1 MPPSLDCFTLR
12 RRTHAHA
19 KAPLAK
25 PWRAALALA
34 VLVLAA
40 ALPARA
46 QIGSE
51 RYASIV
57 IEARSG
63 AVISA
68 ANAEEL
74 RHPASLTKMMTI
86 YLAFEAMRQ
95 GRVGPNDLITVSP
108 AAAAEPPSKLG
119 LVAGSRLTVQQAVM
133 ALITKSAND
142 AATALG
148 EHLGGSEARF
158 AQMMTQRARQL
169 GMPDTVFRNAHGLP
183 DRAQVTTARDMATLG
198 RRLFLDFPNEYKL
211 FSAANFAYRGRTH
224 YNHNRLLASYE
235 GADGIK
241 TGYINDSGFNLVASA
256 ERENIRLVA
265 VVFGGASG
273 RERDAH
279 IADLMD
285 RGFAR
290 MDVREARR
298 GIPTPSLV
306 SRAYAANQVPTNR
319 PPASRAQPLS
329 RPAVAQAR
337 GWGVQVGAF
346 PARADAQRAATQ
358 AARGMGQ
365 GAKARVDVANAGR
378 GKVYRAR
385 VGNLTQAQA
394 QNACATMARRGAP
407 CLTLRPADMPEIA
420 AASR

>member
-1 MPPSLDCFTLR
+1 MLAYAKPP
-12 RRTHAHA
+12 H
-19 KAPLAK
+19 AK

-34 VLVLAA
+34 VLLLAA

-142 AATALG
+142 ASTALA

-285 RGFAR
+285 RGFTR

-298 GIPTPSLV
+298 GIQAPSLV
-306 SRAYAANQVPTNR
+306 SRAHAATVAPAR
-319 PPASRAQPLS
+319 PPATRAQPLS

-337 GWGVQVGAF
+337 GWGVQVGAY
-346 PARADAQRAATQ
+346 PARADAERAAAQ

-365 GAKARVDVANAGR
+365 GAKARVDEANAGR

-394 QNACATMARRGAP
+394 QNACAAMARRRAA
-407 CLTLRPADMPEIA
+407 CLTLRPADLPEIA

>member
-1 MPPSLDCFTLR
+1 MRLRSTAPRPVTPPW
-12 RRTHAHA
+12 
-19 KAPLAK
+19 LA
-25 PWRAALALA
+25 R
-34 VLVLAA
+34 LVLGVALLLA
-40 ALPARA
+40 ALPAQA

-63 AVISA
+63 AVLSA

-74 RHPASLTKMMTI
+74 RHPASLTKMMTL
-86 YLAFEAMRQ
+86 YMAFEAMRQ
-95 GRVGPNDLITVSP
+95 GRVRANDLISVSA

-119 LVAGSRLTVQQAVM
+119 LRPGSQLTVQQAVM

-158 AQMMTQRARQL
+158 AHMMTQRARQL

-198 RRLFLDFPNEYKL
+198 RRLYLDFPNEYRL

-256 ERENIRLVA
+256 ERDGVRLVA

-279 IADLMD
+279 ISALMD
-285 RGFAR
+285 RGFSR
-290 MDVREARR
+290 MDVREANRTL
-298 GIPTPSLV
+298 PTPSLV
-306 SRAYAANQVPTNR
+306 SRAYAATTRPAQ
-319 PPASRAQPLS
+319 PPARATRTAPLA

-346 PARADAQRAATQ
+346 TDRAGAQRAASQ
-358 AARGMGQ
+358 AARGLGP
-365 GAKARVDVANAGR
+365 GAKPVVRAAQQRR
-378 GKVYRAR
+378 GTIYRAQ

-394 QNACATMARRGAP
+394 QGACASLARRKAP
-407 CLTLRPADMPEIA
+407 CMTLRPSDAPEIA